1 MSITIRKLPYPVVLL
16 VALATWQAHADNVML
31 PEQIRVPAG
40 SKEIAAMHAVGD
52 LTYECKVQA
61 NDASAY
67 SWQVLGP
74 EAQLSA
80 KNGKMKGR
88 YYGPPATWEGADG
101 SKVVAAQQ
109 AVAPN
114 GAGNIPLQLAKATQ
128 TSGNGVFSKVQFVQR
143 LDTVGGTAPNIPCS
157 GMNVGTKHKV
167 GYSADYVFWQ

>member
-80 KNGKMKGR
+80 KNGKMKGEAVLIFNEELIANAP
-88 YYGPPATWEGADG
+88 YYQ
-101 SKVVAAQQ
+101 K
-109 AVAPN
+109 
-114 GAGNIPLQLAKATQ
+114 Q
-128 TSGNGVFSKVQFVQR
+128 TAELFSKNRFIAGQ
-143 LDTVGGTAPNIPCS
+143 
-157 GMNVGTKHKV
+157 
-167 GYSADYVFWQ
+167 